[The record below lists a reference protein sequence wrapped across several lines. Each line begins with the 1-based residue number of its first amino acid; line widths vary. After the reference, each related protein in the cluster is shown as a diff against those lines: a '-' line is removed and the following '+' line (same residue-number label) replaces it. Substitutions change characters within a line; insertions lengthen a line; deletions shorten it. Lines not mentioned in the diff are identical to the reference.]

1 MWGMVNFLF
10 SRSVVD
16 RLTKIR
22 RAVSP
27 VVGVAL
33 LIVLVIALAAVV
45 TTMALSFGGDLE
57 EPEFEQNPWA
67 DDDAL
72 LAPEDPTPGAE
83 DVRYRVLF
91 EIQDDDVP
99 DDGELS
105 DVEVFVDVEDDM
117 FNDTELE
124 SLETFNAE
132 TIDGDTI
139 DLTASDNVD
148 DWELDDDETVIEMEL
163 GGDVGYDPQIGDLL
177 VIIFGDVNNPDTP
190 GTYDIEV
197 DLNGD
202 GETQFGELEITEG
215 LSLLARRSA
224 PVRF

>member
-1 MWGMVNFLF
+1 MDTFLF
-10 SRSVVD
+10 SRSVTD
-16 RLTKIR
+16 RLTEIR

-33 LIVLVIALAAVV
+33 MIVMVITLAAVV
-45 TTMALSFGGDLE
+45 TTMALSFGDDLE

-91 EIQDDDVP
+91 EIQDSDVP

-105 DVEVFVDVEDDM
+105 DVEVFVDVEDDI
-117 FNDTELE
+117 FDDTELE
-124 SLETFNAE
+124 SLETFDVE

-139 DLTASDNVD
+139 DLTAGNNVD
-148 DWELDDDETVIEMEL
+148 DWELDDGETVIEMEL

-177 VIIFGDVNNPDTP
+177 VIIFGDVNNPDNA
-190 GTYDIEV
+190 GTYEVEV

-202 GETQFGELEITEG
+202 EETQTGELEIIEG
-215 LSLLARRSA
+215 FSLVARRST